1 MQGIS
6 GDDAHRGI
14 PERTEAVSRDVTA
27 TLRKSGLRSSTGSG
41 RDGILRRRPI
51 SHLYVI
57 EAFLVS
63 TGIVALAEIGD
74 KTQLLA
80 IVLAARFRKPV
91 PIIAGIFLATLLNHA
106 LAGALGAWIASLVGS
121 TTMRW
126 ALGVSFILMALWML
140 IPDKYE
146 DAGQSKTSK
155 LGVFG
160 ATLIAFFLLEIGD
173 KTQIATVA
181 LAAKYH
187 ALAAVVIGTTLG
199 MMLAN
204 VPAVYLGEV
213 AAKKLNLKVVHSIAA
228 GVFLI
233 LGVLVLA
240 GYAQVL

>member
-1 MQGIS
+1 
-6 GDDAHRGI
+6 
-14 PERTEAVSRDVTA
+14 
-27 TLRKSGLRSSTGSG
+27 
-41 RDGILRRRPI
+41 
-51 SHLYVI
+51 VI

-80 IVLAARFRKPV
+80 IVLAARFRKPA
-91 PIIAGIFLATLLNHA
+91 PIIAGILIATLLNHA
-106 LAGALGAWIASLVGS
+106 LAGALGAWVASLVGPMA
-121 TTMRW
+121 MRW
-126 ALGVSFILMALWML
+126 ALGVSFILMAIWML

-146 DAGQSKTSK
+146 DAEQSKTSK

-173 KTQIATVA
+173 KTQIATIA
-181 LAAKYH
+181 LAAKYQ
-187 ALAAVVIGTTLG
+187 ALVAVVIGTTLG
-199 MMLAN
+199 MMIAN

-213 AAKKLNLKVVHSIAA
+213 AAKKLNLQVVHAIAA

>member
-1 MQGIS
+1 M
-6 GDDAHRGI
+6 
-14 PERTEAVSRDVTA
+14 
-27 TLRKSGLRSSTGSG
+27 
-41 RDGILRRRPI
+41 
-51 SHLYVI
+51 I

-91 PIIAGIFLATLLNHA
+91 PIIAGILVATLLNHG
-106 LAGALGAWIASLVGS
+106 LAGALGAWIASLAGP

-126 ALGVSFILMALWML
+126 ALGISFILMAIWML
-140 IPDKYE
+140 IPDKYD
-146 DAGQSKTSK
+146 DAEESKTSK

-173 KTQIATVA
+173 KTQIATIA
-181 LAAKYH
+181 LAAKYQ
-187 ALAAVVIGTTLG
+187 ALVAVVIGTTLG
-199 MMLAN
+199 MMIAN

-213 AAKKLNLKVVHSIAA
+213 AAQKLNLKVVHTLAA

-240 GYAQVL
+240 GYARVL